1 MYTIYKKIE
10 TCSLLFIVYP
20 VLNRFSYGINE
31 KIIWNEI
38 GDNLF
43 ENSENYLHISLILG
57 MMYAIFRLSSC
68 ILMKLSDGTV

>member
-31 KIIWNEI
+31 KIIRNEI